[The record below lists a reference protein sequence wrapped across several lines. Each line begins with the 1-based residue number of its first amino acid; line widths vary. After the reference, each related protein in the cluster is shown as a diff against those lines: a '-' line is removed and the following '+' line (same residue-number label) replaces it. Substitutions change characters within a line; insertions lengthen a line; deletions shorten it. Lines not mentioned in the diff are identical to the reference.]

1 MFSYGQVKVAL
12 SAGVFFSAERRFVLC
27 SMLTKR
33 PYRTL
38 RGVPRSLK
46 RFLSTVS
53 RFELLG
59 ICGTL
64 RIVIPVENH
73 PQKPKN
79 RLADYIFC
87 CACVHV
93 LFLRLLLLYTLNLN
107 PYTLPHLYPKPT
119 AYGTRSLFSHDSY
132 SYPLILLALYLIVVC
147 LLFLTTHRNEP
158 GGFKKIQT

>member
-12 SAGVFFSAERRFVLC
+12 SAGVFFSAERVC
-27 SMLTKR
+27 SLFNVDKKGRTVQ
-33 PYRTL
+33 RTL

-64 RIVIPVENH
+64 RIVIPVTNH

-87 CACVHV
+87 CACV
-93 LFLRLLLLYTLNLN
+93 LFLRLLLLYTLNLY
-107 PYTLPHLYPKPT
+107 PYTLPRLSKT
-119 AYGTRSLFSHDSY
+119 DSLRYSLAIQPRLIY

>member
-1 MFSYGQVKVAL
+1 MFNVDKKGRTVLYG
-12 SAGVFFSAERRFVLC
+12 
-27 SMLTKR
+27 
-33 PYRTL
+33 
-38 RGVPRSLK
+38 GVPRSLK

-87 CACVHV
+87 CACV
-93 LFLRLLLLYTLNLN
+93 LFLRSLLLYTLNLY
-107 PYTLPHLYPKPT
+107 PYTLPHLSKT
-119 AYGTRSLFSHDSY
+119 DSLRYSLAIQPRLIFIPSY
-132 SYPLILLALYLIVVC
+132 SSRTIPNRSVFVVSDN
-147 LLFLTTHRNEP
+147 T
-158 GGFKKIQT
+158 